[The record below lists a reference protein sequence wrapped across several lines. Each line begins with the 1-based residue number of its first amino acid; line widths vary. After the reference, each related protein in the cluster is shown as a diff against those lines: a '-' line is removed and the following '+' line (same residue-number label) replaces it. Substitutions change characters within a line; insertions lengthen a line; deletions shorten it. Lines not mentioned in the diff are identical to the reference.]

1 MPESVT
7 CLMGIGSSEWLNA
20 GSAFEDADLPGL
32 PGCSWS
38 FPKFAHKRD
47 AVACGVHSVKFG
59 CCRFPAT
66 MPGLHDAIPSPYR
79 AIPHYLGLY
88 LCCMG
93 PYSPCTTQV
102 YHQSSGNV
110 CQGGCLDGKISS
122 VWTGLIHDVSV
133 CMGRAKVDHHHGTWH
148 IVTGHVLVTCIC
160 WRKMCSMMPWMPWLN
175 WSSTVAAWLPSP
187 QLLSIQIG
195 GKWSRR
201 RMGSLS
207 GLELERVDL
216 PFSTSLQTISLA

>member
-1 MPESVT
+1 
-7 CLMGIGSSEWLNA
+7 
-20 GSAFEDADLPGL
+20 
-32 PGCSWS
+32 
-38 FPKFAHKRD
+38 
-47 AVACGVHSVKFG
+47 
-59 CCRFPAT
+59 
-66 MPGLHDAIPSPYR
+66 
-79 AIPHYLGLY
+79 
-88 LCCMG
+88 MG

-110 CQGGCLDGKISS
+110 CQGGCLDGKTSS
-122 VWTGLIHDVSV
+122 VWMGLIHDVSV
-133 CMGRAKVDHHHGTWH
+133 CMGRAKVDHHHGTRH
-148 IVTGHVLVTCIC
+148 IVIGHVLVTCIC
-160 WRKMCSMMPWMPWLN
+160 WRKMCSMMPRMPWLN

-216 PFSTSLQTISLA
+216 PFSTSLQTISLAWCKARFCPGKAERFHGIYTKTIIWSGCLFMDLVKAEKPCRCRDT

>member
-1 MPESVT
+1 MPYPHH
-7 CLMGIGSSEWLNA
+7 IG
-20 GSAFEDADLPGL
+20 
-32 PGCSWS
+32 
-38 FPKFAHKRD
+38 
-47 AVACGVHSVKFG
+47 
-59 CCRFPAT
+59 
-66 MPGLHDAIPSPYR
+66 PY
-79 AIPHYLGLY
+79 PHYLGLY

-122 VWTGLIHDVSV
+122 VWMGLIHDVSV
-133 CMGRAKVDHHHGTWH
+133 CMGRAKVDHHHGTRH

>member
-38 FPKFAHKRD
+38 FPKFAHKRE

-79 AIPHYLGLY
+79 AIPTLFRTVPLLHGAILTLHH
-88 LCCMG
+88 
-93 PYSPCTTQV
+93 T
-102 YHQSSGNV
+102 
-110 CQGGCLDGKISS
+110 S
-122 VWTGLIHDVSV
+122 V
-133 CMGRAKVDHHHGTWH
+133 
-148 IVTGHVLVTCIC
+148 
-160 WRKMCSMMPWMPWLN
+160 PP
-175 WSSTVAAWLPSP
+175 
-187 QLLSIQIG
+187 
-195 GKWSRR
+195 
-201 RMGSLS
+201 
-207 GLELERVDL
+207 ELR
-216 PFSTSLQTISLA
+216 